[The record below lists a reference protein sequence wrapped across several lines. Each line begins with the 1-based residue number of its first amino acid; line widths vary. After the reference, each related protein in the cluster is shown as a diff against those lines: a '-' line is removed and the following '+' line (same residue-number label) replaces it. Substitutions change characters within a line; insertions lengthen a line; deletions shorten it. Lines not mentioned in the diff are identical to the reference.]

1 MSIDSS
7 QDIDNTCYFT
17 VDKERRILV
26 IPKKTRYRQH
36 LSFDSKRG
44 KARHVTP
51 QYFFRRSFFFEILLI
66 PNYLCVRII
75 FWSRFGVNIL
85 MTSKAS
91 PAECGT
97 IITVNESGKEDILFC
112 WRNVVKVVKIRC
124 TILQRIAYF
133 YCLFAFRPFFLD
145 VIWNAEFHLPPLYF
159 LYFFSFPLMSGKHSL
174 RRLHVRTEIYGDALI
189 HVGR

>member
-1 MSIDSS
+1 
-7 QDIDNTCYFT
+7 
-17 VDKERRILV
+17 
-26 IPKKTRYRQH
+26 

-85 MTSKAS
+85 MVSKAS
-91 PAECGT
+91 PAECVT

-112 WRNVVKVVKIRC
+112 WRNVAKVVKIRC

-133 YCLFAFRPFFLD
+133 YCLLPFRPFFSGC
-145 VIWNAEFHLPPLYF
+145 HLECRISSSSAIFSLF
-159 LYFFSFPLMSGKHSL
+159 FFSFSLMSGKHSL
-174 RRLHVRTEIYGDALI
+174 RRLHVRTEI
-189 HVGR
+189 